1 MCDVI
6 CHPGFVSGPWGSG
19 LGIPGC

>member
-6 CHPGFVSGPWGSG
+6 CHPGFVSGPWGSS

>member
-6 CHPGFVSGPWGSG
+6 CHPGFVFGPWGSG